1 VVVQRDEIMSKDDKC
16 WNGGKTNTT
25 IYTIEKEVK
34 VDKIQDKKLWE
45 RIKNQI
51 NDFTKPTRISGM
63 GGVQRRIGV
72 PYDNQV
78 IDDKDEK

>member
-1 VVVQRDEIMSKDDKC
+1 M
-16 WNGGKTNTT
+16 TT
-25 IYTIEKEVK
+25 YTIEKEVK

-72 PYDNQV
+72 PYD
-78 IDDKDEK
+78 KDEK